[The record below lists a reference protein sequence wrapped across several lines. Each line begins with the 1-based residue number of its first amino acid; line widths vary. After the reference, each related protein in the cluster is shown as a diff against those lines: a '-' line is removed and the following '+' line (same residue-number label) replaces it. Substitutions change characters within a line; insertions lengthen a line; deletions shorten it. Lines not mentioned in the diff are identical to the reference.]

1 MRQGVR
7 PVVRMCSAAYG
18 LCMSGRRG
26 LRCRRIV
33 TDTCCCSLSLS
44 LRCRDDHLIDS
55 GLVVRYGELS
65 LIPQRLTAAPKII
78 TISRAKSDRVIEI
91 VHLPL
96 IIS

>member
-1 MRQGVR
+1 
-7 PVVRMCSAAYG
+7 
-18 LCMSGRRG
+18 
-26 LRCRRIV
+26 
-33 TDTCCCSLSLS
+33 
-44 LRCRDDHLIDS
+44 
-55 GLVVRYGELS
+55 